1 MREFKLLVK
10 ALINAFEM
18 KEEDALALAEIV
30 KRIFNGKKEI
40 EDNSIS
46 KEVRALFYELENIKL
61 LRVRREE
68 HKESMQRKYYWSL
81 NRDALE
87 KIANSKESDR
97 VSELYR
103 TLPRRAWLKGKFTD

>member
-1 MREFKLLVK
+1 MSEFKLLVK

-40 EDNSIS
+40 EDNLIS
-46 KEVRALFYELENIKL
+46 KEVRALFYELESNKL

-68 HKESMQRKYYWSL
+68 HKESMKRKYYWSL
-81 NRDALE
+81 NRNALE
-87 KIANSKESDR
+87 KIANSRGNDG

-103 TLPRRAWLKGKFTD
+103 ALPKRAWLKGKFTD